1 MPEMECPLCSDVRSI
16 KYDWRDYLKHL
27 SLFHAHHPD
36 FKIPCRIDGCQR
48 TYTNMRTYQ
57 NHVSS
62 VHNWCKGMNSIQG
75 NEEGSSNTTSI
86 VSDPISFEERSDSG
100 DCSDFNESAIY
111 EGLDSTTGLSNK
123 SQELV
128 QNSAVFLLGLKEKYK
143 LTQTAVQGV
152 IEGVTNLT
160 QQQISYLQSQVT
172 ITRNYIHVITI

>member
-1 MPEMECPLCSDVRSI
+1 MECPLCSDVRSI

-48 TYTNMRTYQ
+48 TYTNTRTYR

-62 VHNWCKGMNSIQG
+62 VHNWCKGINSVQI
-75 NEEGSSNTTSI
+75 NEEEGSSTVAV
-86 VSDPISFEERSDSG
+86 VSDPIHFEERNDSG
-100 DCSDFNESAIY
+100 DCSDFNESAIC
-111 EGLDSTTGLSNK
+111 EGLDSSTGLSSN

-160 QQQISYLQSQVT
+160 QQQISYLKTQVT
-172 ITRNYIHVITI
+172 IIRNDNHIII

>member
-1 MPEMECPLCSDVRSI
+1 MSEMECPLCSDVTSI
-16 KYDWRDYLKHL
+16 KFDWRDYLRHL

-36 FKIPCRIDGCQR
+36 FKIPCGIDGCQR
-48 TYTNMRTYQ
+48 KYTNIRTYQ

-62 VHNWCKGMNSIQG
+62 VHNWCKGMNS
-75 NEEGSSNTTSI
+75 NEEESI
-86 VSDPISFEERSDSG
+86 STVTMVSDPVHFVERNDSD
-100 DCSDFNESAIY
+100 DCSDFSESDNCSGFNESALC
-111 EGLDSTTGLSNK
+111 EGSDSTTGLSNK

-160 QQQISYLQSQVT
+160 QQQISYIQSQV
-172 ITRNYIHVITI
+172 VIIE

>member
-1 MPEMECPLCSDVRSI
+1 MASMSAIECPLCSDATSI
-16 KYDWRDYLKHL
+16 KFDWRDYLKHL

-48 TYTNMRTYQ
+48 SYTNIRTYQ

-62 VHNWCKGMNSIQG
+62 VHNWYKDTNSVQG
-75 NEEGSSNTTSI
+75 NEEESSTVTM
-86 VSDPISFEERSDSG
+86 ESDSMQEKNDSD
-100 DCSDFNESAIY
+100 DCSSVNESTIC
-111 EGLDSTTGLSNK
+111 EGLDSASNK

-152 IEGVTNLT
+152 IEGVTNLM
-160 QQQISYLQSQVT
+160 QQQISYLQSQVAHDKGI
-172 ITRNYIHVITI
+172 ITML